1 MLVNELLAYG
11 RDVLGSLGEHEP
23 GALADRATVAPLR
36 SALYLP
42 GNRRDFIQKAHRFA
56 PDAVV
61 IDLEDAVHPS
71 DREQARQ
78 IVSEEIGPLSQRV
91 RAVWVRVNPD
101 RETLLQD
108 LEAAVR
114 PGLATIQL
122 AKVFQPAEVEALDRA
137 LGYFEGRSGL
147 AYGTVSIAPIL
158 ETANGLRQAYEI
170 AMASRR
176 VEYLGALVAKEGD
189 TARALRMRA
198 QSDAAGSESLAVR
211 SNVIVA
217 ARAAGIRCPLGG
229 VVTDLN
235 PDHVTLRAY
244 ATSNRDLGY
253 AGMFVIHPSHV
264 ATVNEIFSPSPEE
277 LARACRILGD
287 LKASAGR
294 GAIRGPDK
302 AEMVDFAM
310 ARYAV
315 LLLQEASSLGIY
327 MPAA

>member
-1 MLVNELLAYG
+1 MAITELLTYG
-11 RDVLGSLGEHEP
+11 REVLGNLAEQEP
-23 GALADRATVAPLR
+23 GALADRIAVPPLR

-42 GNRRDFIQKAHRFA
+42 DNRGEFIRKAHRFA

-61 IDLEDAVHPS
+61 IDLEDAVHPA
-71 DREQARQ
+71 DRDTARQ
-78 IVSEEIGPLSQRV
+78 IVSEEIAPLSQRV

-101 RETLLQD
+101 PEGQWKD

-114 PGLATIQL
+114 PGLSTIQL
-122 AKVFQPAEVEALDRA
+122 SKVFDPASVQALDRA

-147 AYGTVSIAPIL
+147 AYGTVAIAPIL

-198 QSDAAGSESLAVR
+198 LADPVGSESLAVR
-211 SNVIVA
+211 SNVLVA
-217 ARAAGIRCPLGG
+217 ARAAGIRHPLGG

-235 PDHVTLRAY
+235 PDHATLRAF
-244 ATSNRDLGY
+244 ATANRDMGY
-253 AGMFVIHPSHV
+253 AGMFVIHPSHA
-264 ATVNEIFSPSPEE
+264 ATVNGIFSPSPEE

-287 LKASAGR
+287 LRASAGR
-294 GAIRGPDK
+294 AAIRGPDK
-302 AEMVDFAM
+302 AEMVDLAM

-315 LLLQEASSLGIY
+315 LLLEEASALGLEI
-327 MPAA
+327 PAT